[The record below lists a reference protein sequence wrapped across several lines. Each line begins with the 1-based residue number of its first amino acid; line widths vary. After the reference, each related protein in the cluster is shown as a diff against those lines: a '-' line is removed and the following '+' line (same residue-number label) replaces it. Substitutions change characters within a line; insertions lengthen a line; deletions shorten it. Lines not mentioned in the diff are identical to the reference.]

1 MPIQQNPNKRRG
13 EERSETLIIPHIT
26 REMLEVA
33 RSMAEKGASRAEIEA
48 AIAAMQT
55 GKAPAAPA
63 ASAPE
68 KQSAAPQQ
76 PAPGHSDA
84 ARSGGIIPTSRPRY
98 TAAERRAMLEEVQRR
113 QAEREAARQAEA
125 QAEEERFRSYR
136 DREYGS
142 SPAATPPAAPQPT
155 SAARSSQPPAAADE
169 TRTISIPKRRT
180 AEPAAQPPAPAA
192 QPAQVMPPVQK
203 AAPAAPAVPA
213 PAEHTA
219 HPEPAPAP
227 KSKKASASRSYA
239 AAEAAL
245 NERIRADHIWLSN
258 PVLVRGLG
266 MAPVIG
272 AALDGQRALMLCIA
286 SLILVT
292 FTRVLAVAICHLT
305 KNRFRP
311 VVYCYS
317 AALLYI
323 PTYVLLY
330 ALFGSDLTL
339 LGIYLP
345 IMVVEPAIVKRME
358 FSDLEPVRDAF
369 RHGFNNALGMC
380 IVLLIVGCLRELLAT
395 GAVFGNVIL
404 HNALLPLAA
413 LPAGGFVIVGI
424 LAAIWCAAAN
434 LYTDYKHEEVRRL
447 YADRKH

>member
-1 MPIQQNPNKRRG
+1 MVIGKIAIPSEILTKPTRLSKLEMEMMRG
-13 EERSETLIIPHIT
+13 HAQAGYDILKDVPFPTP
-26 REMLEVA
+26 V
-33 RSMAEKGASRAEIEA
+33 AEIIRQHHERMDGSGYPQGLRGDAILPEA
-48 AIAAMQT
+48 
-55 GKAPAAPA
+55 
-63 ASAPE
+63 
-68 KQSAAPQQ
+68 
-76 PAPGHSDA
+76 
-84 ARSGGIIPTSRPRY
+84 
-98 TAAERRAMLEEVQRR
+98 
-113 QAEREAARQAEA
+113 
-125 QAEEERFRSYR
+125 
-136 DREYGS
+136 
-142 SPAATPPAAPQPT
+142 
-155 SAARSSQPPAAADE
+155 
-169 TRTISIPKRRT
+169 
-180 AEPAAQPPAPAA
+180 
-192 QPAQVMPPVQK
+192 
-203 AAPAAPAVPA
+203 
-213 PAEHTA
+213 
-219 HPEPAPAP
+219 
-227 KSKKASASRSYA
+227 
-239 AAEAAL
+239 
-245 NERIRADHIWLSN
+245 
-258 PVLVRGLG
+258 
-266 MAPVIG
+266 
-272 AALDGQRALMLCIA
+272 
-286 SLILVT
+286 
-292 FTRVLAVAICHLT
+292 RVLAVAVCHLT

-380 IVLLIVGCLRELLAT
+380 VVLLIVGCLRELLAT

>member
-1 MPIQQNPNKRRG
+1 MPPVQ
-13 EERSETLIIPHIT
+13 
-26 REMLEVA
+26 
-33 RSMAEKGASRAEIEA
+33 RA
-48 AIAAMQT
+48 
-55 GKAPAAPA
+55 APAAPA
-63 ASAPE
+63 A
-68 KQSAAPQQ
+68 
-76 PAPGHSDA
+76 
-84 ARSGGIIPTSRPRY
+84 
-98 TAAERRAMLEEVQRR
+98 
-113 QAEREAARQAEA
+113 
-125 QAEEERFRSYR
+125 
-136 DREYGS
+136 
-142 SPAATPPAAPQPT
+142 
-155 SAARSSQPPAAADE
+155 
-169 TRTISIPKRRT
+169 
-180 AEPAAQPPAPAA
+180 
-192 QPAQVMPPVQK
+192 
-203 AAPAAPAVPA
+203 PA

-219 HPEPAPAP
+219 HPEPTPAP
-227 KSKKASASRSYA
+227 KSKKASVSRSYA

-272 AALDGQRALMLCIA
+272 AALDGRRALMLCIA

-317 AALLYI
+317 ATLLYI

-380 IVLLIVGCLRELLAT
+380 VVLLIVGCLRELLAT

>member
-1 MPIQQNPNKRRG
+1 MPIQQNPNKRPG
-13 EERSETLIIPHIT
+13 EELSENLIIPHIT

-33 RSMAEKGASRAEIEA
+33 RAMAEKGASRAEIEA
-48 AIAAMQT
+48 ALAAMQT

-63 ASAPE
+63 APAPE
-68 KQSAAPQQ
+68 KQPGAPQQ
-76 PAPGHSDA
+76 PAPGRSDA

-125 QAEEERFRSYR
+125 QAEEDRFRSYR
-136 DREYGS
+136 DREYGR
-142 SPAATPPAAPQPT
+142 SPAVTPSAAPQPT
-155 SAARSSQPPAAADE
+155 PV
-169 TRTISIPKRRT
+169 
-180 AEPAAQPPAPAA
+180 QPPAPAA
-192 QPAQVMPPVQK
+192 QPAQQPTQVMPPVQK
-203 AAPAAPAVPA
+203 AAPAAPAAPA

-219 HPEPAPAP
+219 HPEPTPAP

-272 AALDGQRALMLCIA
+272 AALDGRRALMLCIA

-380 IVLLIVGCLRELLAT
+380 VVLLIVGCLRELLAT

-413 LPAGGFVIVGI
+413 LPAGGFVIVGNM
-424 LAAIWCAAAN
+424 AAIWCPAAN
-434 LYTDYKHEEVRRL
+434 LYPDYKH
-447 YADRKH
+447 

>member
-55 GKAPAAPA
+55 GKAPAAPTA
-63 ASAPE
+63 PVPE
-68 KQSAAPQQ
+68 KQ

-142 SPAATPPAAPQPT
+142 SPAATPSAAPQPT
-155 SAARSSQPPAAADE
+155 SAASSGQTPIAADE

-192 QPAQVMPPVQK
+192 QPAQQPAQVMPPVQK

>member
-1 MPIQQNPNKRRG
+1 
-13 EERSETLIIPHIT
+13 
-26 REMLEVA
+26 
-33 RSMAEKGASRAEIEA
+33 
-48 AIAAMQT
+48 
-55 GKAPAAPA
+55 
-63 ASAPE
+63 
-68 KQSAAPQQ
+68 
-76 PAPGHSDA
+76 
-84 ARSGGIIPTSRPRY
+84 
-98 TAAERRAMLEEVQRR
+98 MLEEVQRR

-142 SPAATPPAAPQPT
+142 SPAATPSAAPQPT
-155 SAARSSQPPAAADE
+155 PAARSGQPPIAADE
-169 TRTISIPKRRT
+169 TRTISIPKHRT

-192 QPAQVMPPVQK
+192 QPAQQPAQVMPPVQK

>member
-33 RSMAEKGASRAEIEA
+33 RAMAEKGASRAEIEA
-48 AIAAMQT
+48 ALAAMQT

-63 ASAPE
+63 APAPE
-68 KQSAAPQQ
+68 KQPGAPQQ
-76 PAPGHSDA
+76 PAPGRSDA

-125 QAEEERFRSYR
+125 QAEEDRFRSYR
-136 DREYGS
+136 DREYGR
-142 SPAATPPAAPQPT
+142 SPAVTPSAAPQPT
-155 SAARSSQPPAAADE
+155 PAARSGQTPAAADE

-180 AEPAAQPPAPAA
+180 AEPAAHAVQPPAPAA
-192 QPAQVMPPVQK
+192 QPAQQPTQVMPPVQK
-203 AAPAAPAVPA
+203 AAPAAPTA
-213 PAEHTA
+213 P
-219 HPEPAPAP
+219 
-227 KSKKASASRSYA
+227 A

-272 AALDGQRALMLCIA
+272 AALDGRRALMLCIA

-292 FTRVLAVAICHLT
+292 FTRVLAVAVCHLT

-380 IVLLIVGCLRELLAT
+380 VVLLIVGCLRELLAT

-404 HNALLPLAA
+404 HTALLPLAA